1 MYSLLYVRTAS
12 HRPTSDLTARARI
25 IDAAVLVFAD
35 QGEAASVRAIAAAA
49 GVSAGLITHHFGSK
63 EALKAECDE
72 RVLDTYTAL
81 NMAGIADP
89 VASMGI
95 IEDTDADQMNRVSTL
110 TAYVLRAFLDGG
122 PTARQFYQRFLDRT
136 RGIMTAAAASGMVRP
151 ECADEAHLQ
160 YLAASDLGF
169 MLVQL
174 VTDPPESSVG
184 FYQHLMK
191 RPEVMVAMMDVLT
204 NGVFT
209 DNQLLT
215 GYQSAINKKEKIEQ
229 NV

>member
-1 MYSLLYVRTAS
+1 MYSILDVRTANS
-12 HRPTSDLTARARI
+12 RPTSDLTARARI

-35 QGEAASVRAIAAAA
+35 QGVAASMRAIAAAA
-49 GVSAGLITHHFGSK
+49 GVSPGLITHHFGTK

-72 RVLDTYTAL
+72 RVLDTYTTL

-89 VASMGI
+89 MGSMGI
-95 IEDTDADQMNRVSTL
+95 IEGSAPEQAEQVSTL

-122 PTARQFYQRFLDRT
+122 PTAQQFYQRFLGRT
-136 RGIMTAAAASGMVRP
+136 REIMTAAAASGMVRP

-160 YLAASDLGF
+160 YLAASNLGF

-184 FYQHLMK
+184 YYQHLML
-191 RPEVMVAMMDVLT
+191 RPEVITAMIDVFT
-204 NGVFT
+204 RGVFT
-209 DNQLLT
+209 DNQILA
-215 GYQSAINKKEKIEQ
+215 GYQTAINKKEKSEQ